1 MSVICVNDNAN
12 KIKEYVMDKAY
23 VIGLDYGSDSVRAIL
38 VDTKDGKQL
47 AESVFYYPRWQ
58 KELYCIPSESQFR
71 QHPKDYVEG
80 LTSTIKEVLEIAGED
95 VAANVKAIALDT
107 TGSTPCAVD
116 KNGTPLALLTEF
128 EENPNAMFI
137 LWKDHTAIKEAEE
150 INTLAHSGK
159 GTDYTKYVGGIY
171 SSEWLWAKILRT
183 LRVDEK
189 VRAAAYS
196 WVEHTD
202 WIPAILTGNT
212 DPLTM
217 KRFRCAAGHKG
228 MWNEEFEGLPSDEFF
243 TDLDPL
249 LTGLRARMGGDTVT
263 AEKAVGTLTKE
274 WAETLGLSTD
284 VVIGGAAFDC
294 HFGAVGGGI
303 DAFDMVKVIGT
314 STCDIVVAPKEDFG
328 DKLIKGICGQVDGS
342 VIPDMIGL
350 EAGQSAFGD
359 VYAWFKRVLLG
370 PSIDII
376 NNSDVISQD
385 KKDELIK
392 ELDDKLIPNLSTL
405 ASELST
411 ENHVVALDWINGR
424 RTPDANQALT
434 GGFTGLKIGTTAYDM
449 FKALVDATAFGARAI
464 QDRFT
469 EQGVDIR
476 RVIAIG
482 GISRKS
488 PLVMQTLADVLNR
501 EIIVSVSDQACAL
514 GSCMFAAVAAGIY
527 STVHEAQEKMNPG
540 YDLTYTPNKENVEIY
555 ERLYKEYIS
564 FGSFVESKVKT
575 TTVSDDYKEL
585 KQRCY
590 DANMEIPEKNLAIYT
605 FGNVSAFDKER
616 GVFAIKP
623 SGVPYDELKP
633 EDMVIVD
640 LDGNK
645 VEGEM
650 NPSSDTMT
658 HAVLYKAF
666 PELGGIVH
674 THATH
679 SVAWAQACRDV
690 PIYGTTHADH
700 IAGNIPVTDVMKD
713 EKIQGNYEEE
723 TGYQILDLFKEKNLN
738 PEEVNMVL
746 VACHGPFTW
755 GKTPEKA
762 VYNAAVLE
770 ELCKMASI
778 TEAANPNVKPMKQT
792 LIDKHYQRKHGKNA
806 YYGQ

>member
-1 MSVICVNDNAN
+1 MDNS
-12 KIKEYVMDKAY
+12 Y

-47 AESVFYYPRWQ
+47 SESVFNYSRWQ
-58 KELYCIPSESQFR
+58 KQLYCVPSESQFR
-71 QHPKDYVEG
+71 QHPKDYIEG
-80 LTSTIKEVLEIAGED
+80 LIATIREVIEKAGDD
-95 VAANVKAIALDT
+95 VANNVKAIALDT
-107 TGSTPCAVD
+107 TGSTPCALD
-116 KNGTPLALLTEF
+116 QNGTPLALLPEF

-150 INTLAHSGK
+150 INALAHSGK
-159 GTDYTKYVGGIY
+159 VPDYTKYVGGIY

-183 LRVDEK
+183 LRVDKK
-189 VRAAAYS
+189 VRDAAYS

-202 WIPAILTGNT
+202 WIPALLTGNT
-212 DPLTM
+212 EPLTM

-228 MWNEEFEGLPSDEFF
+228 MWNKEFEGLPSEEFF
-243 TDLDPL
+243 RDLDPL
-249 LTGLRARMGGDTVT
+249 LTGLRGRMGGDTVT
-263 AEKAVGTLTKE
+263 AEQPVGTLTKE

-284 VVIGGAAFDC
+284 VVIGGSAFDC

-303 DAFDMVKVIGT
+303 NAFDMVKVIGT
-314 STCDIVVAPKEDFG
+314 STCDIVLAPKEDFG
-328 DKLIKGICGQVDGS
+328 DKVIKGICGQVDGS

-359 VYAWFKRVLLG
+359 VYAWFKSVVLE
-370 PSIDII
+370 PSIEII
-376 NNSDVISQD
+376 NGSSLLSQD
-385 KKDELIK
+385 KKTRLLR
-392 ELDDKLIPNLSTL
+392 ELDNKLIPTLSKM
-405 ASELST
+405 ASKLPT
-411 ENHVVALDWINGR
+411 ENHVLALDWINGR
-424 RTPDANQALT
+424 RTPDANQLLT
-434 GGFTGLKIGTTAYDM
+434 GGFTGLKIGTTVYDM

-464 QDRFT
+464 QDRFAQ
-469 EQGVDIR
+469 QGIDIK

-488 PLVMQTLADVLNR
+488 PLVMQTLADVLNK

-527 STVHEAQEKMNPG
+527 KTVGEAQEKMNPG
-540 YDLTYTPNKENVEIY
+540 YDLKYSPNKENVDIY
-555 ERLYKEYIS
+555 ERLYKEYLS
-564 FGSFVESKVKT
+564 FGSFVESKIKT
-575 TTVSDDYKEL
+575 AAVYDEYKEL

-590 DANMEIPEKNLAIYT
+590 DANMEIPNRNLAIYT
-605 FGNVSAFDKER
+605 FGNVSALDRDR

-623 SGVPYDELKP
+623 SGVPYNALKP

-645 VEGEM
+645 VEGNL

-700 IAGNIPVTDVMKD
+700 ISENIPVTEVMND
-713 EKIQGNYEEE
+713 DKINGNYEEE
-723 TGYQILDLFKEKNLN
+723 TGYQILDIFKAKNLN
-738 PEEVNMVL
+738 PKEVNMVL

-755 GKTPEKA
+755 GKTPEMA

-770 ELCKMASI
+770 ELCKMATI
-778 TEAANPNVKPMKQT
+778 TEAANQDAKPIKQT
-792 LIDKHYQRKHGKNA
+792 LINKHYQRKHGKNS